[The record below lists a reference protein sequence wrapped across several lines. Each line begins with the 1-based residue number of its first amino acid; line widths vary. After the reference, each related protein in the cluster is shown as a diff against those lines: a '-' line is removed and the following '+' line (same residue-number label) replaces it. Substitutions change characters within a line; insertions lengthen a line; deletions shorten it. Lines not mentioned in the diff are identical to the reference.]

1 MKSIN
6 FEEIKEIL
14 LTETDL
20 TPYLTSGENAKKGL
34 LLFWALDSL
43 SGKTTNQNFMNNVK
57 TLKEIQ
63 RKVCYEDGLSTSLKM
78 YSHEFIL
85 GVLEFTSRSI
95 EANIEKYTQYN
106 IVVRKLESW
115 KELGFPNEDFEKLY
129 NEAIQSVLEIRD
141 WQKTKLEEYFPII
154 QQLINSSRYTKS
166 EKQVLKF
173 LRKRSL
179 TDKAVF
185 FLLAAVVRTNPLLHF
200 KIMDVCEEKNISFS
214 ILREKLD
221 QVMILLGKETV
232 DPKVK
237 SYIQL
242 FQN

>member
-43 SGKTTNQNFMNNVK
+43 SGKTTNQNFMNNAK

-95 EANIEKYTQYN
+95 EANIEKYTPN
-106 IVVRKLESW
+106 LGRNWVSRMKVSRNCTMKPFNRFWRLETGRKL
-115 KELGFPNEDFEKLY
+115 N
-129 NEAIQSVLEIRD
+129 
-141 WQKTKLEEYFPII
+141 
-154 QQLINSSRYTKS
+154 
-166 EKQVLKF
+166 
-173 LRKRSL
+173 
-179 TDKAVF
+179 
-185 FLLAAVVRTNPLLHF
+185 
-200 KIMDVCEEKNISFS
+200 
-214 ILREKLD
+214 
-221 QVMILLGKETV
+221 
-232 DPKVK
+232 
-237 SYIQL
+237 
-242 FQN
+242 